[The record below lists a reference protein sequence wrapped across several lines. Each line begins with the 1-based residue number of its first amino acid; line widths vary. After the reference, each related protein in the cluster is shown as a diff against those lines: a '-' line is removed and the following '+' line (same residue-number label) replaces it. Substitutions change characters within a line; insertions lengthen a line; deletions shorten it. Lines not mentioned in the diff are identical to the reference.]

1 MINEEHSRLIKKTI
15 GIRELEQKI
24 AEMQAKKAKGDAV
37 KCHRQA
43 DIEVGGNARR
53 CRGGA
58 RG

>member
-1 MINEEHSRLIKKTI
+1 MLFRSNVDDWKQHTNITGEE
-15 GIRELEQKI
+15 
-24 AEMQAKKAKGDAV
+24 QAKKAKGDAV

-53 CRGGA
+53 CRVGA